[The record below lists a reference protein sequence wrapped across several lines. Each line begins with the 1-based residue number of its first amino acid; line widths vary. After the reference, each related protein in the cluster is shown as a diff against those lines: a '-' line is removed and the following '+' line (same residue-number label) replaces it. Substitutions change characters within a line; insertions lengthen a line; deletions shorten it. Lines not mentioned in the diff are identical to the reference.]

1 MAKGTSKA
9 DTLLHPVRLRI
20 VTQFFG
26 SEATVKELATTL
38 ADIPQAT
45 LYRHIKVLL
54 EAGIISVVD
63 EQHVNGAIE
72 RTYGVN
78 AGQTR
83 FSEAEGQ
90 SITGQQHVS
99 YFSVFMGS
107 LLDNL
112 KRHVKRRS
120 AKRIA
125 QGGLSYNRVLL
136 YLNAAERIALRK
148 QMTEL
153 LSKYTQSPTKDR
165 EAYSFALV
173 VIPEDRP

>member
-1 MAKGTSKA
+1 MAKDTSKA

-20 VTQFFG
+20 VTQLFG
-26 SEATVKELATTL
+26 SEATAKELAKVL
-38 ADIPQAT
+38 VDIPQAT

-54 EAGIISVVD
+54 QAGIISVVD
-63 EQHVNGAIE
+63 EQNVNGAIE
-72 RTYGVN
+72 RRYGVN
-78 AGQTR
+78 AGQAR
-83 FSEAEGQ
+83 FSEAEAQ
-90 SITGQQHVS
+90 LITGQQHVS

-112 KRHVKRRS
+112 KRHVKHRS

-136 YLNAAERIALRK
+136 HLSAAERTALRG

-153 LSKYTQSPTKDR
+153 FSKYMQSPTKDR

-173 VIPEDRP
+173 VIPEDRS

>member
-9 DTLLHPVRLRI
+9 DTLLHPGRLRI

-38 ADIPQAT
+38 ADIP
-45 LYRHIKVLL
+45 LYRHNKVLL
-54 EAGIISVVD
+54 EAEIISVVD

-136 YLNAAERIALRK
+136 HLNAAERIALRE

-173 VIPEDRP
+173 VIPEDRS